1 MRHNHSCKK
10 ILFSKMHTYLLFQDL
25 LFQEVEDSN
34 RRILM
39 QNANIIEK
47 TVIIVIQY

>member
-1 MRHNHSCKK
+1 MRHNHSCMKM
-10 ILFSKMHTYLLFQDL
+10 LFSKMHTYLLFQDL